1 MVRDKKKN
9 NNNKNTTTTAVII
22 QYCNNKNGP
31 EKWVRDGGL
40 RAWGAWGLG
49 GLVEAWMEHGPFWS
63 VVKSTFIVVLVVL
76 VILAV
81 LAVLLA

>member
-9 NNNKNTTTTAVII
+9 NNQKTTTVII
-22 QYCNNKNGP
+22 QYCNKNGP